1 MAGIPPWDKL
11 GAQSI
16 AAANRGDGATA
27 MELGLAA
34 RDAWLNHCEAVYAE
48 AQAQARMSARSV
60 WTRDW
65 EQEQEL

>member
-1 MAGIPPWDKL
+1 MAAIPAWDKL
-11 GAQSI
+11 GAMAV

-48 AQAQARMSARSV
+48 ELSRRARPAHSV
-60 WTRDW
+60 WIRDW
-65 EQEQEL
+65 ERER